1 MKIIPEKCK
10 KCLECAEVCPV
21 GAISKKDGVVVI
33 DQSVCLSCGCCAS
46 ACTSDAISYED

>member
-1 MKIIPEKCK
+1 MKVISEKCK

-21 GAISKKDGVVVI
+21 GAISKKNDVVVI
-33 DQSVCLSCGCCAS
+33 DKDICLSCGCCAS